1 MTWHEALKE
10 YQLYLQIERG
20 IATSTLI
27 AYRRDLERYAS
38 HMETVAEKTGP
49 DTITQDDLLD
59 FLRFLAEEC
68 FLGNRSLARNISAIR
83 SFHSFLLADEFLVH
97 DPSELL
103 ELPSFAQK
111 LPTVLSI
118 EEIERMFEA
127 IDMDHPQGIRNR
139 TILEVLYAAGLRVSE
154 LVNLTLSRLHL
165 NEGFVQIL
173 GKGRKERLVPI
184 GQPAVAAIQHY
195 LKEIR
200 IDQPVMMGNEDFL
213 FLNRRG
219 KGLTRVMVF
228 HIVKALAA
236 KAGITKKV
244 SPHTFRHSFATH
256 LIEGGADLRAVQ
268 DMLGHESITT
278 TEIYLHMD
286 REYLR
291 EVHALFHP
299 RK

>member
-20 IATSTLI
+20 IATSTLE
-27 AYRRDLERYAS
+27 AYLRDLERYAS
-38 HMETVAEKTGP
+38 HMEAVMEKGGP
-49 DTITQDDLLD
+49 ETITRDDLLE
-59 FLRFLAEEC
+59 FLQYLAEEC

-83 SFHSFLLADEFLVH
+83 SFHSFLLADEFMEH

-103 ELPSFAQK
+103 ELPNFAKK
-111 LPTVLSI
+111 LPTVLSVAEVESLI
-118 EEIERMFEA
+118 EA
-127 IDMDHPQGIRNR
+127 VDMDNPQGLRNR
-139 TILEVLYAAGLRVSE
+139 AMIEVLYAGGLRVSE
-154 LVNLTLSRLHL
+154 LINLALSRLYL
-165 NEGFVQIL
+165 EEGFVKIL

-184 GQPAVAAIQHY
+184 GQPATEAIRQYVREVRINQAVAA
-195 LKEIR
+195 
-200 IDQPVMMGNEDFL
+200 GNEDFL

-219 KGLTRVMVF
+219 KGLSRVMVF
-228 HIVKALAA
+228 HIVKALVQ
-236 KAGITKKV
+236 KADIQKKV

-291 EVHALFHP
+291 EVHALYHP